1 MLSNNAVRYTLNH
14 LFAVALP
21 ADEALR
27 YAVGITEQEVV
38 VLFDAGKSLALPL
51 FSEKQQKAFLD
62 GTLECR
68 WMDSADGKVQIPLFP
83 AGDGHHPLPYDLVT
97 PSFVL
102 LSRQEETLSQERD
115 THGRFPYKGSLADK
129 YGFVHLPLVDEYAML
144 LRRWIMDNLLP
155 DYPLVPRQPQ
165 VVPTHDV
172 DHLFRFHGW
181 GQALKSIFG
190 RDLLINRRLADVR
203 TSLREYRAC
212 RRDSSKDPY
221 VLAIDEL
228 IEQSKVRNLKSV
240 FFFKALRY
248 LEPDCTY
255 NIGDAVVRGCVE
267 RIQQAGMGVGIH
279 GSYESYADP
288 ERFAVEKSRMEQLL
302 HQEVT
307 AGRQHYLRFACG
319 TPAGPPPE
327 TEPSQRTGTL
337 QVWAQNGMTDDYT
350 LGFAEQVGFRCGTC
364 HPYLLYDLEKDE
376 PTAVMEHPL
385 IVMDGTL
392 WDYMNLSVD
401 QSNEWIAR
409 LRRRCA
415 AVEGDFV
422 ILWHNHLLGRNY
434 REAYQSI
441 YLQQI

>member
-1 MLSNNAVRYTLNH
+1 
-14 LFAVALP
+14 
-21 ADEALR
+21 
-27 YAVGITEQEVV
+27 
-38 VLFDAGKSLALPL
+38 
-51 FSEKQQKAFLD
+51 
-62 GTLECR
+62 
-68 WMDSADGKVQIPLFP
+68 
-83 AGDGHHPLPYDLVT
+83 
-97 PSFVL
+97 
-102 LSRQEETLSQERD
+102 
-115 THGRFPYKGSLADK
+115 
-129 YGFVHLPLVDEYAML
+129 
-144 LRRWIMDNLLP
+144 
-155 DYPLVPRQPQ
+155 
-165 VVPTHDV
+165 
-172 DHLFRFHGW
+172 
-181 GQALKSIFG
+181 
-190 RDLLINRRLADVR
+190 
-203 TSLREYRAC
+203 
-212 RRDSSKDPY
+212 
-221 VLAIDEL
+221 
-228 IEQSKVRNLKSV
+228 
-240 FFFKALRY
+240 
-248 LEPDCTY
+248 
-255 NIGDAVVRGCVE
+255 
-267 RIQQAGMGVGIH
+267 
-279 GSYESYADP
+279 
-288 ERFAVEKSRMEQLL
+288 MEQLL

-364 HPYLLYDLEKDE
+364 HPYPLYDLEKDE

-409 LRRRCA
+409 PRRRCA